1 MALVAGAALV
11 AASMAVAGSARPA
24 LAAGLS
30 VDLDQWASLEG
41 AWQNGNLNGNNA
53 RYPEGGVIPFRLAIE
68 GLAAGNHRIT
78 ISYDFTAS
86 GHKAYDFL
94 ASWNA
99 TNSPGLC
106 LPSGGAIS
114 SMCPRLPASSSLA
127 FPSDPYA
134 TDGLSVRGAEAWSGV
149 ARRLTI
155 YGGTITSITGPTHAG
170 SPSGNSTGELLV
182 RFRSTGSAVLL
193 AWGGHLAQSSYWNT
207 AAGGARDGASL
218 VSGAPW
224 HMRTLGLD
232 GGGNRN
238 QDRSI
243 QPSAVVGEMPPAV
256 VLPTPRPTPTP
267 PGSAPRAGS
276 PGGPGAP
283 TIPPTATASP
293 APVRGDRVLVD
304 AVVLLAGG
312 IGLGVVLLRTAPI
325 RRRRP

>member
-1 MALVAGAALV
+1 VALLV
-11 AASMAVAGSARPA
+11 AALA
-24 LAAGLS
+24 LAATPAAGRAAGVS
-30 VDLDQWASLEG
+30 VDLDQWASLDA

-68 GLAAGNHRIT
+68 GLAAGNHSIT

-127 FPSDPYA
+127 LPSDPYVV
-134 TDGLSVRGAEAWSGV
+134 DELSVRGAQAWSGV

-155 YGGTITSITGPTHAG
+155 YGGTITSIMGPTHGG

-193 AWGGHLAQSSYWNT
+193 AWGGHLAQSSYWNG
-207 AAGGARDGASL
+207 AAGGQRDGAAM

-224 HMRTLGLD
+224 HMRTLNLD
-232 GGGNRN
+232 GGGARN

-256 VLPTPRPTPTP
+256 VVPTPTP
-267 PGSAPRAGS
+267 PGSAPRAGG
-276 PGGPGAP
+276 PGGPGAQP
-283 TIPPTATASP
+283 TIPPTATAAP
-293 APVRGDRVLVD
+293 APVRGERAVID
-304 AVVLLAGG
+304 ALVLLAGG
-312 IGLGVVLLRTAPI
+312 IGLAFVLLRTAPV